1 MNDEVYAFALK
12 NTLSEIQNICP
23 DIRNAFMFK
32 EDGGIIARDANTPEE
47 DIVRVVDAFDG
58 IFEKADSLNG
68 IEGITLGGGKGKM
81 VVSHVDDLYLVTV
94 AFEKADMKYVNT
106 VTRVLIPTVLKLIE
120 KLNPALFKNK
130 LPISETEPEISPKSP
145 AFKIERH
152 IEEPDEQPLAEEI
165 GKPFEPEIKPE
176 PALPEPPVNQL
187 IVENLGGLL
196 VPSDTVR
203 VDNATISQ
211 WTELYEGRKIDEVEI
226 ETFDGK
232 TTRCKVKPI
241 KDSKFEGKGIVQ
253 MPDKVQVSLEIRKG
267 ELVRIKP
274 IMEQ

>member
-23 DIRNAFMFK
+23 DIRNAFMFR
-32 EDGGIIARDANTPEE
+32 EDGGIIAGDANTSERN
-47 DIVRVVDAFDG
+47 IVRVVDAFDG

-68 IEGITLGGGKGKM
+68 VEGITLEGSKGKI
-81 VVSHVDDLYLVTV
+81 VVSHVNDLYLVTV
-94 AFEKADMKYVNT
+94 VCEKADMKYVNT

-120 KLNPALFKNK
+120 KINPTLFKSN
-130 LPISETEPEISPKSP
+130 LPISETEPEITTKSP
-145 AFKIERH
+145 AFKIKRPM
-152 IEEPDEQPLAEEI
+152 EEPEEQPPAEET
-165 GKPFEPEIKPE
+165 GKLSEPEIKPE
-176 PALPEPPVNQL
+176 PVLLEPPVNQL

-211 WTELYEGRKIDEVEI
+211 WTELYEGRRVDEVEI

-253 MPDKVQVSLEIRKG
+253 MPDKVQVSLDIRKG

-274 IMEQ
+274 VVEQ